1 MEIPVKRTV
10 YIPLKQIQ
18 DTLLKSG
25 YTALDGYSMLNER
38 VEEAVEEMLDQVW
51 RKIDG
56 NRD

>member
-1 MEIPVKRTV
+1 MKRTV